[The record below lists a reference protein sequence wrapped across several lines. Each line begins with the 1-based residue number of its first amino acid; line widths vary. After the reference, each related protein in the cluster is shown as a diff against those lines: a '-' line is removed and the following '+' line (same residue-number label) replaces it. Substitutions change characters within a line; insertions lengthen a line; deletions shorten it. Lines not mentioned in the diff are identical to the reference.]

1 MPADIGGIAPNTI
14 FTAAP
19 RRRQR
24 RAKLFLARVPR
35 WKTRSAV
42 ALFYWFGPVTVK
54 FRELDSFRPSW
65 VQMDPWAPH
74 FVVTGSTTVTSA
86 LESGRTVIRRLLAP
100 DFDRSGFGFDTPASP
115 VHAYVLAFF
124 VARNAASL
132 SSGPAPRYCAGEPAG
147 AGAAGV
153 KPRTQS
159 DSSLTSP
166 CSLMAL
172 MRYTYCLSGSTVS
185 SV

>member
-1 MPADIGGIAPNTI
+1 MYAFP
-14 FTAAP
+14 
-19 RRRQR
+19 
-24 RAKLFLARVPR
+24 
-35 WKTRSAV
+35 V
-42 ALFYWFGPVTVK
+42 AHYWVGPVTVNSSL
-54 FRELDSFRPSW
+54 LDSFPPSW

-132 SSGPAPRYCAGEPAG
+132 SSGPAPCYFAG
-147 AGAAGV
+147 
-153 KPRTQS
+153 
-159 DSSLTSP
+159 
-166 CSLMAL
+166 
-172 MRYTYCLSGSTVS
+172 
-185 SV
+185 

>member
-1 MPADIGGIAPNTI
+1 MPADTGGIGPNTI
-14 FTAAP
+14 
-19 RRRQR
+19 
-24 RAKLFLARVPR
+24 
-35 WKTRSAV
+35 
-42 ALFYWFGPVTVK
+42 WFGPVTVK

-86 LESGRTVIRRLLAP
+86 LESGRTVIRLLPAP

-115 VHAYVLAFF
+115 VHASVLAFF
-124 VARNAASL
+124 VARKADL
-132 SSGPAPRYCAGEPAG
+132 SGDPVPRHSAGEPAG

-153 KPRTQS
+153 KPRIQREI
-159 DSSLTSP
+159 SLTSP

-172 MRYTYCLSGSTVS
+172 MRYTYSLSGSTVS

>member
-1 MPADIGGIAPNTI
+1 M
-14 FTAAP
+14 
-19 RRRQR
+19 
-24 RAKLFLARVPR
+24 
-35 WKTRSAV
+35 
-42 ALFYWFGPVTVK
+42 K
-54 FRELDSFRPSW
+54 FRELDSFLPSR
-65 VQMDPWAPH
+65 VQMAPWAPQR
-74 FVVTGSTTVTSA
+74 VVTVVLPVTTA

-172 MRYTYCLSGSTVS
+172 TRYTYCLSGSTVS